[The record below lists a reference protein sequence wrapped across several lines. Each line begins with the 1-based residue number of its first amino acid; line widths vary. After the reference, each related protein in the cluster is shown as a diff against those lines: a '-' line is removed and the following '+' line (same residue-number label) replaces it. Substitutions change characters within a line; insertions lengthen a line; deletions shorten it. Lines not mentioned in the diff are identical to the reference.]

1 MARTFK
7 ELMNDVT
14 RQQKLDLEIQ
24 MAVLKNAPNVAKEHI
39 QQAAEAMTTRVE
51 VLHTTLEAKTLLRDR
66 LLSEVSDEDFAFRLA
81 EDPNLRICVQQLTQQ
96 VLQPTPVEHIRTNRS
111 NLNLDIAAG
120 VSAFWETMNEATP
133 VELSEAIEIENILM
147 SVEAGLDKDME
158 PETRKSML
166 YAAGMTKEQVNTLV
180 PITDYVDYETRIK
193 EQVQTQ
199 IQTQMGLS
207 DAELNEERNQLLLDS
222 LVEDAMLHE
231 KLQLEEPSLS
241 EPTYEE
247 TYGMSAETLYTL
259 FGDENPE
266 TDYQIIPGSGEQIP
280 LDDSAWEQN
289 LEDVH
294 AMQNLQELYG
304 YPIEEQEQMIQEYE
318 SFLAAEAQ
326 QRQQEE
332 AFPDFAD
339 ALAAMGDF
347 PPQEITEED
356 LAALDA
362 MRQEEDGLGGAL

>member
-158 PETRKSML
+158 PETRKS
-166 YAAGMTKEQVNTLV
+166 
-180 PITDYVDYETRIK
+180 
-193 EQVQTQ
+193 
-199 IQTQMGLS
+199 S
-207 DAELNEERNQLLLDS
+207 C
-222 LVEDAMLHE
+222 
-231 KLQLEEPSLS
+231 
-241 EPTYEE
+241 
-247 TYGMSAETLYTL
+247 
-259 FGDENPE
+259 
-266 TDYQIIPGSGEQIP
+266 
-280 LDDSAWEQN
+280 
-289 LEDVH
+289 
-294 AMQNLQELYG
+294 
-304 YPIEEQEQMIQEYE
+304 
-318 SFLAAEAQ
+318 
-326 QRQQEE
+326 
-332 AFPDFAD
+332 
-339 ALAAMGDF
+339 
-347 PPQEITEED
+347 
-356 LAALDA
+356 
-362 MRQEEDGLGGAL
+362 MRQG